1 LTRAQL
7 KCQGIPADNTDMRP
21 LGTAEEL
28 ERRRRRAVELMA
40 DGQSH
45 TAIAEILGVA
55 RWSLYR
61 WLDLDRRGPS
71 GLKAIPQ
78 LGPKSRLSATQVHEL
93 EYLLGQGT
101 KAHGW
106 HNELWTSKR
115 VAGLIQKYFGVL
127 YHEGH
132 VRKLMKKVLHWTSQ
146 KPECQARER
155 DNDEIE
161 RWKKDEFPLI
171 KKSPGPGSDARLPR
185 RIRLYAQPHR
195 APDLCAA
202 R

>member
-1 LTRAQL
+1 
-7 KCQGIPADNTDMRP
+7 MRP

-40 DGQSH
+40 GDQSH
-45 TAIAEILGVA
+45 TTIADILGVA

-61 WLDLDRRGPS
+61 WLDLERHGPS
-71 GLKAIPQ
+71 GLAALPQ
-78 LGPKSRLSATQVHEL
+78 LGPKSRLDEAQLHEL
-93 EYLLGQGT
+93 EYLLGQGA

-115 VAGLIQKYFGVL
+115 VASLIQKYFGVL

-161 RWKKDEFPLI
+161 RWKKEEFPLI
-171 KKSPGPGSDARLPR
+171 KKKPRTGERRSSSSTNPAICSTPPCAGPMR
-185 RIRLYAQPHR
+185 RAVKRPS
-195 APDLCAA
+195 
-202 R
+202 

>member
-1 LTRAQL
+1 
-7 KCQGIPADNTDMRP
+7 MRP

-40 DGQSH
+40 GDQSH
-45 TAIAEILGVA
+45 TTIADILGVA

-61 WLDLDRRGPS
+61 WLDLDRHGPS
-71 GLKAIPQ
+71 GLTALAH
-78 LGPKSRLSATQVHEL
+78 LGPKSRLSETQVHEL
-93 EYLLGQGT
+93 EYLLGQGA

-115 VAGLIQKYFGVL
+115 VASLIQKYFGVH

-161 RWKKDEFPLI
+161 RWKKEEFPLI
-171 KKSPGPGSDARLPR
+171 KKKPRPEERRSSSSTNPAICSTPPCAGPMR
-185 RIRLYAQPHR
+185 RAVKHPS
-195 APDLCAA
+195 
-202 R
+202 